1 VEENTLDHQMVVRQF
16 VVTIIEEDLP
26 GDYEDD
32 LEDVIRE
39 TIGEK
44 FGFDADISFS
54 VNEIK

>member
-1 VEENTLDHQMVVRQF
+1 VEENTLDYQMVVRQF

>member
-1 VEENTLDHQMVVRQF
+1 MEENTLDYQMVVRQF

>member
-1 VEENTLDHQMVVRQF
+1 MEENTLDYQMVIRQF

-26 GDYEDD
+26 GEYEDD

-44 FGFDADISFS
+44 FGFDADVSFS